1 MVAKRESK
9 QAKIARVRKERN
21 STLGKLGK
29 ALKAA
34 GIEVSSTD
42 LSKAFPSK
50 HDAKSRLEKDLKKT
64 ARSRAKEK

>member
-9 QAKIARVRKERN
+9 QAKIARVRKERKLK
-21 STLGKLGK
+21 LGTLGK

-50 HDAKSRLEKDLKKT
+50 TDAVSRLEKDLKKT
-64 ARSRAKEK
+64 ARSRAKE

>member
-1 MVAKRESK
+1 MAKRESK
-9 QAKIARVRKERN
+9 QQKIARVRKERN
-21 STLGKLGK
+21 STLGTLGK

-50 HDAKSRLEKDLKKT
+50 HDASQD
-64 ARSRAKEK
+64 